1 MSQDG
6 AKKLTPLVAIGLVP
20 AVLLGVVFSVILFS
34 ATALACNPASGPE
47 SSISID
53 PATVPDL
60 DVDGYGHD
68 QLVNAAHIIKAG
80 ADKGLGVRDQT
91 IGVMT
96 AMGESSLVNINYG
109 DWETGGVTNP
119 DGTRTTSLGL
129 FQQQDGWGTRE
140 ERLDPYIASTKFFD
154 AMLQK
159 VPETERQTLAPTLV
173 AHRTQVNADPF
184 HYEKYWDT
192 AVQIVEALSGVDT
205 GLVEGAGGQACSGEG
220 LVPGTVNKDGWA
232 APANG
237 PATSRFGPR
246 APIKTANGWTSSF
259 HKGTDLA
266 PGCDS
271 PIWAAQA
278 GTVVA
283 TGFGTQYGSNGTII
297 IDHGGGVQTAYLHMY
312 ADGILV
318 KEGDKVVGGQQIGR
332 VGNSGQSHGCHLHF
346 ETHVNGEPV
355 DPEPFMAEVGI
366 TLG

>member
-1 MSQDG
+1 MSDNG
-6 AKKLTPLVAIGLVP
+6 KKLTPIVAILVP
-20 AVLLGVVFSVILFS
+20 ALLLGGILSIPLFAAS
-34 ATALACNPASGPE
+34 ALACNPASGSE
-47 SSISID
+47 SSVSID
-53 PATVPDL
+53 PDTVPNI
-60 DVDGYGHD
+60 DVGGYGHD

-96 AMGESSLVNINYG
+96 AMGESSLVNIDYG
-109 DWETGGVTNP
+109 DWETNGVRNP
-119 DGTRTTSLGL
+119 DGSPTTSIGL
-129 FQQQDGWGTRE
+129 FQQQDGWGTPA
-140 ERLDPYIASTKFFD
+140 ERMDPYITSTKFFD
-154 AMLQK
+154 AMVKK
-159 VPETERQTLAPTLV
+159 VPDPERQTLAPTLV
-173 AHRTQVNADPF
+173 AHRTQINADPY

-205 GLVEGAGGQACSGEG
+205 GLTEGTGSQACNGET

-237 PATSRFGPR
+237 PISSDFGPR
-246 APIKTANGWTSSF
+246 EPVMTPNGWSSSF
-259 HKGTDLA
+259 HRGTDLA
-266 PGCDS
+266 PGCDE

-297 IDHGGGVQTAYLHMY
+297 IDHGGGVQTVYLHMY

-318 KEGDKVVGGQQIGR
+318 KEGDKVVGGQQIGK

-346 ETHVNGEPV
+346 ETHVNGEAV